1 MAPTATL
8 DDQPRVPV
16 AAVLVVP
23 AAAAHALVVVARAP
37 AVVAHVP
44 VAADAPVVMAGSVVA
59 GDAVDHRS
67 QRRALSAKR
76 YAQRGQ

>member
-1 MAPTATL
+1 MATL
-8 DDQPRVPV
+8 DDQPLVPV

-23 AAAAHALVVVARAP
+23 VVVARALVAVAHVP

-44 VAADAPVVMAGSVVA
+44 VAADVPVVMAGSVAA

-76 YAQRGQ
+76 CAQRGQ

>member
-1 MAPTATL
+1 MATL
-8 DDQPRVPV
+8 DDQPLVPV

-23 AAAAHALVVVARAP
+23 VAVARAP

-44 VAADAPVVMAGSVVA
+44 VAADVPVVMAGSVAA

-76 YAQRGQ
+76 CAQRGQ